1 MSENSGAKLHTMYI
15 ILILALIGGLV
26 FTNVKLRKS
35 KTDIETVT
43 TQKTGIEKLKN
54 DLQVEYDKALAD
66 LDLAKNE
73 NLGLEDVIQQK
84 QAEIEAKKNQIAQ
97 ILSQGNGSKAE
108 LEKARRLIDE
118 LTADRVR
125 FQGQIDSLI
134 AVNKQLEYEKVVLN
148 EEKSSLTA
156 SLDEEKS
163 VRSQV
168 EGENK
173 QMKEKINRA
182 SILSAMNMTMS
193 GVSTSKKGKEVIET
207 KAKNADKLKIC
218 FDFAEN
224 KIAPS
229 GETEVAIRLISPDGV
244 TITNAALGSGTSTTE
259 KGQEVQYTYKVRPDY
274 DNQMKKVCSLWDQG
288 GNFAKGTYN
297 VEVYQK
303 GILIGQTSAELK

>member
-35 KTDIETVT
+35 KTEIETVT

-54 DLQVEYDKALAD
+54 DLQIEYDKALAD

-84 QAEIEAKKNQIAQ
+84 QSEIEAKKNQIAQ
-97 ILSQGNGSKAE
+97 ILSQSNGSKAE
-108 LEKARRLIDE
+108 LDKARKLIDE

-134 AVNKQLEYEKVVLN
+134 AANKQLEYEKVVLN
-148 EEKSSLTA
+148 EEKSTLSA

-168 EGENK
+168 EGENR

-182 SILSAMNMTMS
+182 SILSAMNMTLS
-193 GVSTSKKGKEVIET
+193 GVSTNKKGNEVVET
-207 KAKNADKLKIC
+207 KAKNTDKLKIC

-229 GETEVAIRLISPDGV
+229 GETEVAIRLISPLGV
-244 TITNAALGSGTSTTE
+244 TITNAALGSGTLVND
-259 KGQEVQYTYKVRPDY
+259 KGEEIQYTYKVRPDY
-274 DNQMKKVCSLWDQG
+274 DNQLKKVCSLWDQG
-288 GNFAKGTYN
+288 GNFVKGKYG

-303 GILIGQTSAELK
+303 GILIGQTSAELH

>member
-168 EGENK
+168 EGEHK
-173 QMKEKINRA
+173 QIN
-182 SILSAMNMTMS
+182 
-193 GVSTSKKGKEVIET
+193 
-207 KAKNADKLKIC
+207 
-218 FDFAEN
+218 
-224 KIAPS
+224 
-229 GETEVAIRLISPDGV
+229 
-244 TITNAALGSGTSTTE
+244 
-259 KGQEVQYTYKVRPDY
+259 
-274 DNQMKKVCSLWDQG
+274 
-288 GNFAKGTYN
+288 
-297 VEVYQK
+297 
-303 GILIGQTSAELK
+303 